1 MSCPSCPDDF
11 NVKNIPD
18 EVECLVTNKVGN
30 SRAGEL
36 VDASGF
42 IDVSNSGIN
51 LLAIDV
57 PFGKDSSTGANL
69 TDASL
74 VDGYSGDVTIN
85 GNTAKRGDVFQSAS
99 GNIYISLKP

>member
-11 NVKNIPD
+11 NVKNNPD

-51 LLAIDV
+51 LIAGGIPV
-57 PFGKDSSTGANL
+57 GKVSAEGADL

-74 VDGYSGDVTIN
+74 ITGFTGNVFIN
-85 GNTAKRGDVFQSAS
+85 GTAAVKGDLFQSAEA
-99 GNIYISLKP
+99 NIYIKL